1 MYKTA
6 NYMKYRKVVNR
17 FLSFYLFTLLFS
29 LFACGGGD
37 DGGGGS
43 TPSGGS
49 EYLNVRDVD
58 IPGGNTTATLNIQAS
73 NNCDWTISWSD
84 SWIRSINPNSGRGTQ
99 NATITVTVNPSST
112 TSRTAT
118 VNVSNTSGSIVRTV
132 TITQA
137 PNAESLSLS
146 VASLNFTN
154 AASSQ
159 TVTVTGNT
167 QWSIVEDDEWV
178 TCSPRSSSKESE
190 VVTVS
195 VKANTD
201 ESQRTKVITFKGVG
215 GMTKQLEV
223 RQDGRPTDFSVTP
236 TNIAAEA
243 TASTVQFS
251 IIGEARWS
259 VKSNEGWAT
268 LSSVTGEGSKTIDV
282 ALTDNT
288 TEAMR
293 TAQITVSSSSKSET
307 VTITQTAGARP
318 SMGDISTS
326 SVVSVGQSTA
336 TLSFAYT
343 SMFPVTEYGVC
354 YSTTNNSPDISAP
367 HVSLSGNALQGTP
380 TISITGLTPGTTYY
394 VRAYATS
401 AVGTQYSNAIT
412 FTTIGDW
419 PGGGD
424 NTPPGI

>member
-17 FLSFYLFTLLFS
+17 FLPFYLLTLLFS

-259 VKSNEGWAT
+259 V
-268 LSSVTGEGSKTIDV
+268 
-282 ALTDNT
+282 
-288 TEAMR
+288 
-293 TAQITVSSSSKSET
+293 
-307 VTITQTAGARP
+307 
-318 SMGDISTS
+318 
-326 SVVSVGQSTA
+326 
-336 TLSFAYT
+336 
-343 SMFPVTEYGVC
+343 
-354 YSTTNNSPDISAP
+354 
-367 HVSLSGNALQGTP
+367 
-380 TISITGLTPGTTYY
+380 
-394 VRAYATS
+394 
-401 AVGTQYSNAIT
+401 
-412 FTTIGDW
+412 
-419 PGGGD
+419 
-424 NTPPGI
+424 